1 MTHDP
6 RRIQKKVDAGL
17 TMEQAIEVLDRE
29 AAPRTEPAKAAR
41 RTPSKTKTQTS
52 LCRRSNEATAA
63 AGGQAQETGRSG
75 RKTRDD
81 RPNPK
86 PNKGDTNL

>member
-1 MTHDP
+1 MQHDP
-6 RRIQKKVDAGL
+6 QRIQEKVDAGL
-17 TMEQAIEVLDRE
+17 TLEQAIQVLDRD
-29 AAPRTEPAKAAR
+29 AAAQPQPARQSRPANRQQK
-41 RTPSKTKTQTS
+41 S
-52 LCRRSNEATAA
+52 LRQRGNNAPAA

-75 RKTRDD
+75 RKTRDN

>member
-1 MTHDP
+1 MQHDP
-6 RRIQKKVDAGL
+6 QRIQEKVDAGL
-17 TMEQAIEVLDRE
+17 TLEQAIQVLDRE
-29 AAPRTEPAKAAR
+29 TPRNAMEKPAR
-41 RTPSKTKTQTS
+41 RSRSGSGDQKS
-52 LCRRSNEATAA
+52 LRRRGNGAPAA

>member
-1 MTHDP
+1 MEHDP
-6 RRIQKKVDAGL
+6 QRIQEKVDAGL
-17 TMEQAIEVLDRE
+17 TLEQAIQVLDRE
-29 AAPRTEPAKAAR
+29 AAGQSKPAQRTAR
-41 RTPSKTKTQTS
+41 GDGEKQS
-52 LCRRSNEATAA
+52 LRRRGNHAPAA